1 MSAKPTL
8 PDPNEPSVLGPRFR
22 MQRLRDARM
31 FAGWMVGFDGR
42 FAHVIPLEEP
52 TAVPGE
58 EFFCEAF
65 LDGYVLAFR
74 AASFSKGAGR
84 IGLELTE
91 SPRRLPSTESM
102 RVQTPGRTALLSTSV
117 GDFEADLVDVGT
129 GGAAVHA
136 PIQLQLSDPVKIAFE
151 TGAATIEAEG
161 TVRYCRLA
169 DPEGVLRRIGIRVH
183 ELDRTTAARW
193 RALLRQVA

>member
-1 MSAKPTL
+1 MPAQPDF
-8 PDPNEPSVLGPRFR
+8 PDPSEPSVVGPRIR

-42 FAHVIPLEEP
+42 SAQVIPLDEP

-58 EFFCEAF
+58 EFLCEAF
-65 LDGYVLAFR
+65 LDGYVLSFR
-74 AASFSKGAGR
+74 AASVGKDAGR
-84 IGLELTE
+84 IGLILTE

-117 GDFEADLVDVGT
+117 GDFEAELVDVGT
-129 GGAAVHA
+129 GGAAVLA
-136 PIQLQLSDPVKIAFE
+136 PIQLQPSDLVKIAFKS
-151 TGAATIEAEG
+151 GAATIEAEG

-169 DPEGVLRRIGIRVH
+169 DPEGVLHRIGIRVH